1 MELLDIIQHLRDF
14 YIEKLGQHPHEIT
27 IGRFWYERAR
37 EQGIVEA
44 PPSWSIRRV
53 GRILDMQIDI
63 DPRDDYKLAIED
75 YRRYRDRAECY
86 EFKR

>member
-1 MELLDIIQHLRDF
+1 MELVDIIAHLRDF

-37 EQGIVEA
+37 EQGIVEQPA
-44 PPSWSIRRV
+44 SWRDGKG
-53 GRILDMQIDI
+53 GRLAGMRISI

-75 YRRYRDRAECY
+75 YRRYRDRADRY

>member
-1 MELLDIIQHLRDF
+1 MELADIIAHLRDF

-27 IGRFWYERAR
+27 IGRYWYEKAR
-37 EQGIVEA
+37 EQGIVEM
-44 PPSWSIRRV
+44 PPSWSSKR
-53 GRILDMQIDI
+53 GAILGMQIDI

-75 YRRYRDRAECY
+75 YRRYRDRAERY